1 VSETAVST
9 EANDVREASVQGL
22 PVQKRLI
29 FLIGPPR
36 SGSTLLM
43 RILNATSAIYSRPEP
58 HLMTPLAHLGFYD
71 NVESASYDHL
81 QAQQAVQAYV
91 QDLPGGEKDYLDA
104 LRAYTDVMY
113 GRMLQNA
120 SDERYFLD
128 KTPAY
133 GLIVDFLAKLY
144 PEAKFIVL
152 TRHPAAIFASF
163 ANSFFD
169 GDYEA
174 AVRFNPVISR
184 YVPKMAWFLRE
195 RPVDLLHV
203 CYEDVA
209 SKPEETLQR
218 ISEYLEIPFEPDAVN
233 YKRKD
238 VAGEGLGDPIGVQ
251 QHNRPVTSSIHKWAK
266 ELAADEDKLRIIA
279 DQLATLSDE
288 DLATW
293 GYPRETLW
301 APLQDAEPKAVSK
314 AKKRKWDNWASQRRI
329 LVWVR
334 KDIETSR
341 VGKLL
346 RKLRFICDVLL
357 RGGFASYTPTPP
369 ADSPAGR
376 GTPEDA
382 FPDN

>member
-1 VSETAVST
+1 MSESAPATSAQETPAVS
-9 EANDVREASVQGL
+9 VQAL
-22 PVQKRLI
+22 PVQNRLI

-71 NVESASYDHL
+71 NVDSASYDHL
-81 QAQQAVQAYV
+81 QAQQAVRAYV
-91 QDLPGGEKDYLDA
+91 QDLPGGESDYLDA
-104 LRAYTDVMY
+104 VRAYADVMY
-113 GRMLQNA
+113 GRMLENA
-120 SDERYFLD
+120 GDERYFLD

-133 GLIVDFLAKLY
+133 GLIVEFLAKLY

-174 AVRFNPVISR
+174 AVKFNPLISR

-195 RPVDLLHV
+195 QPVKLLHV
-203 CYEDVA
+203 SYEDVA

-233 YKRKD
+233 YKRKE

-251 QHNRPVTSSIHKWAK
+251 QHNRPVTSSIHKWAN
-266 ELAADEDKLRIIA
+266 ELIEDEQKLRIIA
-279 DQLATLSDE
+279 DQLATVSDE
-288 DLATW
+288 DLETW

-301 APLQDAEPKAVSK
+301 APLQEAKPKAVTK
-314 AKKRKWDNWASQRRI
+314 GKKRKWDNWASQRRI

-334 KDIETSR
+334 KDIEKSR

-346 RKLRFICDVLL
+346 RKIRFICDVLL
-357 RGGFASYTPTPP
+357 RGGFANYVPTPP
-369 ADSPAGR
+369 ANSPAGR
-376 GTPEDA
+376 GSPKDAYPE
-382 FPDN
+382 